1 MITELG
7 KGLALTFRHLFKK
20 PITVQY
26 PEEKVPM
33 VPGYRGLHK
42 LMRYEDGPY
51 AGMERC
57 IGCKLCQVACPVDCI
72 FIESEENTTDN
83 RVSPG
88 ERYASVYEINELR
101 CIYCGMC
108 EEACPVDAIVMGEE
122 YEFCNY
128 TRESMLYTKDMLL
141 VSSPEV
147 IRRGPEP
154 KHDTVPIGGRRIPKS
169 ESPTP

>member
-26 PEEKVPM
+26 PLEKVPM

-57 IGCKLCQVACPVDCI
+57 IGCKLCQAACPVDCI
-72 FIESEENTTDN
+72 YIESAENTSDN

-101 CIYCGMC
+101 CIYCGLC
-108 EEACPVDAIVMGEE
+108 EEACPVFAIVLGQE
-122 YEFCNY
+122 YEFCKY
-128 TRESMLYTKDMLL
+128 SRDTMIYTKDMLL
-141 VSSPEV
+141 VPPLEKPPV
-147 IRRGPEP
+147 EPEP
-154 KHDTVPIGGRRIPKS
+154 KGRTVPLGGRRL
-169 ESPTP
+169 

>member
-33 VPGYRGLHK
+33 VPGHRGLHK
-42 LMRYEDGPY
+42 LRRYEEGPY

-57 IGCKLCQVACPVDCI
+57 IGCKLCQAACPVDCI
-72 FIESEENTTDN
+72 YIESAENTPDH

-101 CIYCGMC
+101 CIYCGFC
-108 EEACPVDAIVMGEE
+108 EEACPTDAIVLTEA
-122 YEFCNY
+122 YEFCKDSRETMIY
-128 TRESMLYTKDMLL
+128 TRDMLL
-141 VSSPEV
+141 
-147 IRRGPEP
+147 EP
-154 KHDTVPIGGRRIPKS
+154 PSGVRPARPAPKGATVPLGGRRV
-169 ESPTP
+169 